1 MPSPADKSQLSA
13 RELADVSALADGTL
27 DPARRAEV
35 EAWVTASPDRRALY
49 ERECRVVE
57 LLHEARR
64 AERAPSRLRA
74 RIEAERPSS
83 RTLARR
89 RAGYSGALAGVLAAL
104 ALALALVLVLP
115 SGTPGGPSLSQAAAI
130 AGRGPTQPAP
140 APDPSAP
147 SAQLGRNIQ
156 DVYFPNWSTRLHW
169 RAVGQRTDRVG
180 GRIAVTVYYQRRG
193 ERVAYTIVGVP
204 ALVEPSARVSYRNGV
219 QLRTLTLGGRLV
231 VTWRRDGH
239 TCVLSG
245 GQGASAAEL
254 QRLAAW
260 TPPAG
265 AR

>member
-1 MPSPADKSQLSA
+1 MPSPADKSQLST
-13 RELADVSALADGTL
+13 RELADLSALADGTL

-35 EAWVTASPDRRALY
+35 EAWVTASPDRSALY
-49 ERECRVVE
+49 ERERRVVE

-64 AERAPSRLRA
+64 AERAPARLRA
-74 RIEAERPSS
+74 RIEADRPSS

-89 RAGYSGALAGVLAAL
+89 RAGYSGALAGVLAVA
-104 ALALALVLVLP
+104 ALALVLVLP

-130 AGRGPTQPAP
+130 AGRGPAQPAP

-147 SAQLGRNIQ
+147 AAQLGRNIQ
-156 DVYFPNWSTRLHW
+156 DVYFPNWSTKLHW
-169 RAVGQRTDRVG
+169 WAVGQRTDRVG

-204 ALVEPSARVSYRNGV
+204 ALAQPSARVSYLNGV

-231 VTWRRDGH
+231 VTWRRAGH

-260 TPPAG
+260 TPPAEG
-265 AR
+265 R